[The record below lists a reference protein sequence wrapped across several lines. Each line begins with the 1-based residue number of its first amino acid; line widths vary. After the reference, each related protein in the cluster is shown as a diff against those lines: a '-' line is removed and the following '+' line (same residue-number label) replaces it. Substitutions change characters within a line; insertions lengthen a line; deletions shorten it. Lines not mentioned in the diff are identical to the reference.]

1 MNCTVDHRAFDSVLV
16 HFGSAEVTE
25 LWTYVIQ
32 VFGVESPIC
41 AIIMRACGKAVK
53 EMYVTI
59 ADDLRAEGRAVGKAE
74 ALLQVLEHRALPA
87 PVALRERVLGTA
99 DESLLQ
105 RWLGRA
111 LTADSL
117 AAVFDA

>member
-1 MNCTVDHRAFDSVLV
+1 M
-16 HFGSAEVTE
+16 
-25 LWTYVIQ
+25 IQ

-59 ADDLRAEGRAVGKAE
+59 ADDLRAEGRAEGRAVGKAE